1 MALVNTVVS
10 VEPTTRADLE
20 HASMPAAVMVVQY
33 LDMIVGLVSAE
44 GSLVPVYLHRTLDVP
59 FPFLRAPSLNFT
71 SNAWG
76 TPANKLQIV
85 SSPITGAVLDKTS
98 VAQTPRSRSGRLPFD
113 VSALFRGQP
122 LPALSAE
129 DLTFWDTVRH
139 TEPSEALVSR
149 TEIHLEDL
157 TAPGVYARSVPASG
171 LFPSASEAHIGFHT
185 PCALPPLP
193 RVADTPAAEV
203 VQLAEVAQVA
213 EARPETAAPATSAQ
227 FKWTA
232 ESGIPLMDALG
243 ISTATVGTV
252 HAHSEAVSSVDFR
265 WNVTSGVPLMKALGF
280 ASAPVAPGIG
290 GGDFKWTA
298 ESGVPLMDALGI
310 SGVKLGVVHNL

>member
-1 MALVNTVVS
+1 MTLVNTVVD
-10 VEPTTRADLE
+10 VEPATRADLE
-20 HASMPAAVMVVQY
+20 HASLPAAVMVVQY
-33 LDMIVGLVSAE
+33 LDMAVGLASIE
-44 GSLVPVYLHRTLDVP
+44 GSLVPVYLHHTLGVP
-59 FPFLRAPSLNFT
+59 LPFLRAPSLKFT

-85 SSPITGAVLDKTS
+85 SSPNIGAVLHKTS
-98 VAQTPRSRSGRLPFD
+98 AAQTPLSRSGRLPFD
-113 VSALFRGQP
+113 VSAFFRGQP

-139 TEPSEALVSR
+139 TESSEALVSR
-149 TEIHLEDL
+149 TEIDLEDL
-157 TAPGVYARSVPASG
+157 TAPGVCVRSVPASG

-185 PCALPPLP
+185 PCELPPLP
-193 RVADTPAAEV
+193 RIAPAAEV
-203 VQLAEVAQVA
+203 NQVAEVAQVA
-213 EARPETAAPATSAQ
+213 ESRLEPVTPKISAQ

-243 ISTATVGTV
+243 ITSTTATVGTV

-280 ASAPVAPGIG
+280 ASAPVAPGG
-290 GGDFKWTA
+290 GNFKWTA